1 MIVAKRKPFAEIKE
15 LAAGYDKVL
24 IVGCGTCVAVCLAGG
39 EKEVSILAS
48 QLSMASRLGGRDV
61 KIDEAT
67 IERQCDREFL
77 TDLAGKANPADYD
90 AVISMACGAGVQ
102 LFAEVYDRSVVIPAL
117 NTAFI
122 GVAEGPG
129 IWSARCRSCGDCVL
143 GETAGICPVTMCAKS
158 LLNGPCGG
166 TRNGKCEVNGE
177 ADCAWA
183 KIYERLSARGKL
195 DSITKVI
202 PGAKNSMDSHPSVL
216 IHEAYKRR
224 LNKDGK
230 IV

>member
-15 LAAGYDKVL
+15 LVAGYNKIL
-24 IVGCGTCVAVCLAGG
+24 IAGCGTCVAVCLAGG

-48 QLSMASRLGGRDV
+48 QLRMASKLAGREM
-61 KIDEAT
+61 KIDEVTA
-67 IERQCDREFL
+67 ERQCDREFL
-77 TDLAGKANPADYD
+77 ADLAKKADPAEYD

-102 LFAEVYDRSVVIPAL
+102 LFAEVYNQSVVVPAL

-129 IWSARCRSCGDCVL
+129 VWSEKCRSCGNCVL
-143 GETAGICPVTMCAKS
+143 GETAGICPVTMCAKG

-166 TRNGKCEVNGE
+166 TRNGKCEINPE

-183 KIYERLSARGKL
+183 RIYERLAARGKL
-195 DSITKVI
+195 ESIAKVI
-202 PGAKNSMDSHPSVL
+202 PSRNNSMDSHPSTL